1 MKNEILRSLV
11 EADGYENDE
20 LIEKNNRV
28 PNFEEAIP
36 IVKEYER
43 IIRTQ
48 KENML
53 NVAYRQGCFFKKIQR
68 I

>member
-1 MKNEILRSLV
+1 MKFCDR
-11 EADGYENDE
+11 
-20 LIEKNNRV
+20 LIGKDNSNSV

-48 KENML
+48 KESIL
-53 NVAYRQGCFFKKIQR
+53 NVA
-68 I
+68 

>member
-1 MKNEILRSLV
+1 MKFCDR
-11 EADGYENDE
+11 
-20 LIEKNNRV
+20 LIGKDNSV

-48 KENML
+48 KESIL
-53 NVAYRQGCFFKKIQR
+53 NVA
-68 I
+68 

>member
-1 MKNEILRSLV
+1 MNNEILRSLV

-36 IVKEYER
+36 IVKEYR
-43 IIRTQ
+43 GS
-48 KENML
+48 L
-53 NVAYRQGCFFKKIQR
+53 
-68 I
+68 